1 MNASAAA
8 TDVDAEP
15 VPGYPL
21 AMRAGH
27 QSPGRLERVLREGH
41 FAVTS
46 ELAPPDS
53 ADPLTVYERA
63 ALYDGAVDA
72 INATDGS
79 GAHCHMSSAA
89 VCALLTRLGYAL
101 IQQMSCRDRNRIAL
115 QGDLLGAAAMGVCNV
130 LCLSGDGVQTG
141 DHPEAKPV
149 FDMDCM
155 SLLETARIMRDEQ
168 RFLSGRAIESPP
180 RLFLGAAANPFV
192 EPLDFRVARLAK
204 KVAAGA
210 SFVQTQYCYDVPVL
224 ERWMARVRDQGLHER
239 VFILV
244 GVGPLASARTA
255 KWIRSNVP
263 GVRIPDSIIARLEGA
278 ADQKAEG
285 LDLCV
290 EIMQRV
296 REIEGVAGVH
306 VMAYRQEHRVPEL
319 VERSGVLGDRRPWH
333 PARYDGDPVVA
344 EQLDAREDAPPS
356 EGIAARADTSAGP
369 SEQALPTL
377 MPALAPAPTP
387 ASGLSSGPTTEPTTP
402 R

>member
-1 MNASAAA
+1 MNARA
-8 TDVDAEP
+8 DALPGTRSGGPGDGP

-21 AMRAGH
+21 AMLPGH
-27 QSPGRLERVLREGH
+27 HSPGRLERVLRAGH

-53 ADPLTVYERA
+53 ADPNVVYERA

-101 IQQMSCRDRNRIAL
+101 IQQMSCRDRNRIAM

-155 SLLETARIMRDEQ
+155 SLLETARTLRDES
-168 RFLSGRAIESPP
+168 RFLSGRKIDAPP

-192 EPLDFRVARLAK
+192 EPLEFRVARLGK
-204 KVAAGA
+204 KIAAGA
-210 SFVQTQYCYDVPVL
+210 SFVQTQYCYDVPAL
-224 ERWMARVRDQGLHER
+224 ERWMARVRDHGYHER
-239 VFILV
+239 CFVLV

-255 KWIRSNVP
+255 RWIRANVP
-263 GVRIPDSIIARLEGA
+263 GVRIPDDVIARLEGA
-278 ADQKAEG
+278 TDQKAEG
-285 LDLCV
+285 LALCV

-319 VERSGVLGDRRPWH
+319 VERSGVLGGRRPWH
-333 PARYDGDPVVA
+333 PAGWAGDPNVA
-344 EQLDAREDAPPS
+344 EQLDARDDAPP
-356 EGIAARADTSAGP
+356 EAGLAARADPSAGP
-369 SEQALPTL
+369 SDQPLPTL
-377 MPALAPAPTP
+377 VPSLGPVPPTP
-387 ASGLSSGPTTEPTTP
+387 
-402 R
+402 